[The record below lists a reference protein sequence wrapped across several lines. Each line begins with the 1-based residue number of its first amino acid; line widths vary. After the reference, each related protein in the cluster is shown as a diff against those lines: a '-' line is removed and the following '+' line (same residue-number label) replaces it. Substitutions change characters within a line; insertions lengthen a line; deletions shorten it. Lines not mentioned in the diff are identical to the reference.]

1 MSYLISLHHLLSEN
15 IAHVGSFSFF
25 VFVFVFAIVFYF
37 VFVFVF
43 VFVFFEK
50 VLSEKINLV
59 PLQCIVLLDGL
70 GWKSLCGTIIR
81 ASLCDANNQR
91 NGDVTYRLSFA
102 TWTGLAVAVFPL
114 LENWA
119 CKNWKIIG

>member
-1 MSYLISLHHLLSEN
+1 MTFYPSYIGACMLLSYKWDGWDR
-15 IAHVGSFSFF
+15 VG
-25 VFVFVFAIVFYF
+25 I
-37 VFVFVF
+37 
-43 VFVFFEK
+43 
-50 VLSEKINLV
+50 
-59 PLQCIVLLDGL
+59 
-70 GWKSLCGTIIR
+70 LCGAIIR